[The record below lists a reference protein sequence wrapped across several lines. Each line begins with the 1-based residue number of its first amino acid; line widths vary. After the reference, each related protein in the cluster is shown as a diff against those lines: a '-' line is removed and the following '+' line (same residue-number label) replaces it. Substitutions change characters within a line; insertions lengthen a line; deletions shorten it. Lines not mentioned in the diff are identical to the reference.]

1 MKELLQKIEKRMDDF
16 TVKKKLYIL
25 YIFCVLLP
33 LIITDSVVFL
43 IIRNSEMEKQKHDM
57 TNIANAVSYNIS
69 SVVNNAGEMA
79 KTIYTSRYIDDF
91 LSRKYDTSAQY
102 IMEYQEFFKDTLLE
116 NLLGMNQIVFTMYT
130 NNDTIVKGGK
140 VGNIEDLKETQA
152 YQKLNQSGETKGF
165 FFVYDKNR
173 SGTAEERK
181 VVFLQKL
188 DFFSG
193 DQEKMLQLEFDYGN
207 MMRTLQKMNFD
218 NEVLICEENQIVLSN
233 TKHGSTGSDFEELD
247 DKIKKGYHQTVNLY
261 GTELEVYVRRTGENA
276 IANIAH
282 DLPSILLLIL
292 INAILPF
299 FFVHILNHSF
309 TKRIT
314 ELNEVFKSVDS
325 EQLVPMRHEGGKDEI
340 GSMIRSYNRM
350 AARTNELIQTVYKNK
365 LVEQEMLVS
374 RKNAELLALHS
385 QINPHFLFN
394 ALESIRMHSILKNE
408 NETAD
413 MVEKLAVM
421 QRQYVEWGEDSVTIE
436 QEVEFVKAYLALQKY
451 RFGERLSY
459 QIEIDEECR
468 KRKVPKLTLVTF
480 VENACVHGIESKA
493 SPGWIFVRVYEQ
505 NELICMEIEDTGNG
519 MEEGKRQEL
528 LENMRNADIEMLKKK
543 GRVGIVNACLR
554 LKMVSENKVKID
566 LDGEGGSYGCRR
578 LRPYRRGGGR
588 RARPARGRRR
598 CRGRPG
604 ANLRAACGA
613 MPPCPGGARGHDGLR
628 VAGACVL
635 GSRRGD
641 ECRGADQ
648 SGHRV
653 AAGNRLAVS
662 GASVS
667 ARLTPC
673 RHGGSDIC
681 GRDMKMAATVFRWRP
696 SWRVFACCRLYAFL
710 SARRS

>member
-394 ALESIRMHSILKNE
+394 ALESIRMHSLLKNE
-408 NETAD
+408 YETAD
-413 MVEKLAVM
+413 MVEKLALM
-421 QRQYVEWGEDSVTIE
+421 QRQYVEWGNDSVEIRRE
-436 QEVEFVKAYLALQKY
+436 MEFVRAYLGLQKY

-459 QIEIDEECR
+459 SLEVEEDCLDI
-468 KRKVPKLTLVTF
+468 KIPKMTVVTF
-480 VENACVHGIESKA
+480 VENACVHGIEAKTA
-493 SPGWIFVRVYEQ
+493 PGWIFVR
-505 NELICMEIEDTGNG
+505 ICQKQKALYLEVEDTGCG
-519 MEEGKRQEL
+519 MDASQMQEL
-528 LENMRNADIEMLKKK
+528 KERMLNASIDMLKDG
-543 GRVGIVNACLR
+543 GRVGIINACLR
-554 LKMVSENKVKID
+554 LKMVF
-566 LDGEGGSYGCRR
+566 GEQVAFDIEGEQGVGTTVSIR
-578 LRPYRRGGGR
+578 
-588 RARPARGRRR
+588 
-598 CRGRPG
+598 
-604 ANLRAACGA
+604 
-613 MPPCPGGARGHDGLR
+613 MPL
-628 VAGACVL
+628 
-635 GSRRGD
+635 
-641 ECRGADQ
+641 
-648 SGHRV
+648 
-653 AAGNRLAVS
+653 
-662 GASVS
+662 
-667 ARLTPC
+667 
-673 RHGGSDIC
+673 
-681 GRDMKMAATVFRWRP
+681 
-696 SWRVFACCRLYAFL
+696 
-710 SARRS
+710 

>member
-16 TVKKKLYIL
+16 TVKKKIYIL

-43 IIRNSEMEKQKHDM
+43 IIRNSKMEKQKHDM

-282 DLPSILLLIL
+282 NLPSILLLIL

-299 FFVHILNHSF
+299 FFVHILNHSL

-566 LDGEGGSYGCRR
+566 LDGEEGVGT
-578 LRPYRRGGGR
+578 LITIW
-588 RARPARGRRR
+588 
-598 CRGRPG
+598 
-604 ANLRAACGA
+604 
-613 MPPCPGGARGHDGLR
+613 MPL
-628 VAGACVL
+628 
-635 GSRRGD
+635 
-641 ECRGADQ
+641 EY
-648 SGHRV
+648 
-653 AAGNRLAVS
+653 
-662 GASVS
+662 
-667 ARLTPC
+667 
-673 RHGGSDIC
+673 
-681 GRDMKMAATVFRWRP
+681 M
-696 SWRVFACCRLYAFL
+696 
-710 SARRS
+710 